1 MARKLK
7 VTQVHST
14 IGRPRTQNLTIKGLG
29 LGKLHRTVI
38 LEDTPSIRGMVKKVM
53 HLLRVEEIDA

>member
-14 IGRPRTQNLTIKGLG
+14 ISRPRTQGLTIKGLG

-38 LEDTPSIRGMVKKVM
+38 LEDTPSIRGMVKKVI

>member
-14 IGRPRTQNLTIKGLG
+14 IGRPRGQRETIKGLG
-29 LGKLHRTVI
+29 LGKLHRTVT
-38 LEDTPSIRGMVKKVM
+38 LDDTPSFRGMIKKVM
-53 HLLRVEEIDA
+53 HLVRVEEIDA